1 MTATLASL
9 ERLVSKHP
17 AQSESVKPSPVITA
31 EALLSGFTAT
41 ALGLNNKPR
50 PTVKRFSPSS
60 TVQIPD
66 QFQHYILERVTSFNF
81 CLQIRGLTAAC
92 VPTSLQTFQFQLGMR
107 RLVQRRCKRVGFLCT
122 CDFVPVRHQ
131 LCRSFPI

>member
-81 CLQIRGLTAAC
+81 
-92 VPTSLQTFQFQLGMR
+92 F
-107 RLVQRRCKRVGFLCT
+107 
-122 CDFVPVRHQ
+122 
-131 LCRSFPI
+131 CRSGG